1 MPFQFQPGGGIAFN
15 ASSGAFVAMSS
26 TSITSRRLF
35 VQPTLRMR
43 VSLDS
48 GTTYGVVGPQD
59 SGRAHDFGVTDPSTI
74 SIKSDTGSA
83 GTCYWWTLDAGES

>member
-1 MPFQFQPGGGIAFN
+1 MKGYAHVVKEDLVN
-15 ASSGAFVAMSS
+15 
-26 TSITSRRLF
+26 RDLLF
-35 VQPTLRMR
+35 VGTELGLW
-43 VSLDS
+43 VSLDG

-74 SIKSDTGSA
+74 SIKSDTTNS